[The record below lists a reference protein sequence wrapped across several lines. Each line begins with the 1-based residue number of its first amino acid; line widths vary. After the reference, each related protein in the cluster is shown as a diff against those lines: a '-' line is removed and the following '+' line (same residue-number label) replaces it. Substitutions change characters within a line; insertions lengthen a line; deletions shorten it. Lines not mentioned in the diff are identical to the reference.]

1 MSMSDPKSG
10 SAKYMNTIING
21 MVDSKVQ
28 NITKQQM
35 AANVQAQK
43 RFTVNKEIQ
52 DFQQKHGFTDEQM
65 NAIQDK
71 AKNRKLSMEDIYML
85 VSKDEAQ
92 KNIANNTK
100 KDMMTQMQN
109 VRTIQPSASNAI
121 NAGQPAKLDDAL
133 FDSLVDLDSGVDDL
147 FG

>member
-1 MSMSDPKSG
+1 M
-10 SAKYMNTIING
+10 AKN
-21 MVDSKVQ
+21 
-28 NITKQQM
+28 
-35 AANVQAQK
+35 AQAQK
-43 RFTVNKEIQ
+43 RFTVNQEIQ
-52 DFQQKHGFTDEQM
+52 NFQKKHGFTDEQM
-65 NAIQDK
+65 NAIQAK

-100 KDMMTQMQN
+100 KDMMAQMQN
-109 VRTIQPSASNAI
+109 VRTIQPSASNA
-121 NAGQPAKLDDAL
+121 NNSGQKAGLDDAL